1 MMDSLLLASTQPMAN
16 SKDICLKIDCN
27 NGFNGPAPPIMR
39 IFTIQDMVTR
49 HYVTYK
55 ENDRNNRRTH
65 NHVSFLFIIIFLL
78 CQLLLKPVG

>member
-16 SKDICLKIDCN
+16 TKDICLKIDCN

-49 HYVTYK
+49 HQGSIFTVVRSSETTKKSYGRPKHYELK
-55 ENDRNNRRTH
+55 
-65 NHVSFLFIIIFLL
+65 LKKYII
-78 CQLLLKPVG
+78 

>member
-16 SKDICLKIDCN
+16 TEDICHKIDCN
-27 NGFNGPAPPIMR
+27 NGFNGPAAPIMR

-55 ENDRNNRRTH
+55 
-65 NHVSFLFIIIFLL
+65 
-78 CQLLLKPVG
+78 